1 MSSLSVRLDVPRSEL
16 RFLKKFAKGMGW
28 KYNDISVDDRL
39 YDPESGLY
47 LNEDTMQTV
56 RDIEN
61 GTAELHYA
69 KDAEDLIAQCLK

>member
-47 LNEDTMQTV
+47 LNED
-56 RDIEN
+56 IEN